1 MHKLKISEGGQPIY
15 LDDLA
20 LLQSNADEMVRTY
33 SRVAT
38 GDTGVYLMRPAVSK
52 LVKKNEDGS
61 TVYQYSGGTLVID
74 HEMYDYPAAEVTVPA
89 NGKVYI
95 CAEQVETDKRLFDDG
110 QERYCRVK
118 YSAKLAVTSDGASK
132 AYELSDLPTYIE
144 LLSETLGFISAWE
157 IVNTVYL
164 NRYMG
169 RCRKRSVDAGDVQF
183 DLDINTNITAW
194 ETPLIEVYGKKSVL
208 IGYIQDTDL
217 VTTLARRY
225 YNFTANDVEYSLRFS
240 QSGQIALTTTG
251 DWLEGEDVDIPVLNV
266 IKLRWKFDD
275 MKNIPTN

>member
-20 LLQSNADEMVRTY
+20 LLQSNADDMVKTY

-38 GDTGVYLMRPAVSK
+38 GDAEVYLMRPAVPK

-74 HEMYDYPAAEVTVPA
+74 HEMYDYPAKEVTVPA

-95 CAEQVETDKRLFDDG
+95 CAEQVETDERLFDDG
-110 QERYCRVK
+110 QKRPCRVE
-118 YSAKLAVTSDGASK
+118 YRAKLAVTSDGASK

-194 ETPLIEVYGKKSVL
+194 ETQLIEVYGKKSVL
-208 IGYIQDTDL
+208 IGYIQDTDV

-240 QSGQIALTTTG
+240 QAGQIALTTTE
-251 DWLEGEDVDIPVLNV
+251 DRVEGTDVVIPVLNV

-275 MKNIPTN
+275 MKIIPTN

>member
-20 LLQSNADEMVRTY
+20 LLQSNADEMVKTY

-38 GDTGVYLMRPAVSK
+38 GDAEVYLMRPAVPT
-52 LVKKNEDGS
+52 LVNKNDDGS

-95 CAEQVETDKRLFDDG
+95 CAEQVETDSRLFDDG

-118 YSAKLAVTSDGASK
+118 YSARLAVTSDGASK

-144 LLSETLGFISAWE
+144 LLSETLGLLSAWE
-157 IVNTVYL
+157 IVNTVYF
-164 NRYMG
+164 NGYIG

-183 DLDINTNITAW
+183 DLDVNTNITAW
-194 ETPLIEVYGKKSVL
+194 ETPWIEADGRNSVL
-208 IGYIQDTDL
+208 IGYIQDMD
-217 VTTLARRY
+217 VVATLARKY

-240 QSGQIALTTTG
+240 QAGQITLTTTE
-251 DWLEGEDVDIPVLNV
+251 DRLEGTDVVIPVLNV

-275 MKNIPTN
+275 MKDMPTN